1 MAKRRDRRGAETIKF
16 AHGEAPARAQD
27 LRAAS
32 LLVIQGAESDLGTHV
47 MLDRPVT
54 IGRDPDVE
62 LPLADGSISREHI
75 RIDRAPDGRY
85 LLSDLGS
92 TNGTLVNGERVTA
105 HILSEGDK
113 IFLGASV
120 VKFGYADGLDM
131 DFHNKLEELVGTD
144 ALTGLLLKRKFDAE
158 LELALARALAAGE
171 PIAVLVMDMDG
182 LKQIN
187 DTHGHQ
193 AGDAA
198 LITLTRMARA
208 TLRPSDSIA
217 RIGGEEFVL
226 LLPDTEPSSA
236 ISATTR
242 LAARLS
248 ENDLNHAGR
257 SIHVSFSAGISP
269 RNRGEQ
275 LDSVLKRAD
284 EALYCAKNAGK
295 NRVEIAAA

>member
-1 MAKRRDRRGAETIKF
+1 MELSKHKSKVVKLANHAGMKLARKPDTGDSGYYENIVAYASRIRETRDAAEIIRILDEALQETRNLHHIDELAVARKQVADAERAIAGLKSEIEELSGLLREDPLTTALNRRGFDEVFARESARADRRQQ
-16 AHGEAPARAQD
+16 PMCLVLLD
-27 LRAAS
+27 L
-32 LLVIQGAESDLGTHV
+32 D
-47 MLDRPVT
+47 
-54 IGRDPDVE
+54 
-62 LPLADGSISREHI
+62 
-75 RIDRAPDGRY
+75 
-85 LLSDLGS
+85 
-92 TNGTLVNGERVTA
+92 
-105 HILSEGDK
+105 
-113 IFLGASV
+113 
-120 VKFGYADGLDM
+120 
-131 DFHNKLEELVGTD
+131 DF
-144 ALTGLLLKRKFDAE
+144 
-158 LELALARALAAGE
+158 
-171 PIAVLVMDMDG
+171 
-182 LKQIN
+182 KQLN